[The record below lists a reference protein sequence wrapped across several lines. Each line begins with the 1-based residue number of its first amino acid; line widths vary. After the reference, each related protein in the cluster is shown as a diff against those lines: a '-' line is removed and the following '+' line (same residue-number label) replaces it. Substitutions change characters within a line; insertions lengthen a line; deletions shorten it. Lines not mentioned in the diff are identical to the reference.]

1 MPEKR
6 VNKDA
11 PLNLVI
17 EPYLKMKLTE
27 LANESEMSTGA
38 FIRKILKD
46 WLKENVIGKDGE
58 EMPK

>member
-11 PLNLVI
+11 PLNIVI
-17 EPYLKMKLTE
+17 EPYLKRKLTE
-27 LANESEMSTGA
+27 LALEKEMSTGA

-46 WLKENVIGKDGE
+46 WLKENVIGKG
-58 EMPK
+58 